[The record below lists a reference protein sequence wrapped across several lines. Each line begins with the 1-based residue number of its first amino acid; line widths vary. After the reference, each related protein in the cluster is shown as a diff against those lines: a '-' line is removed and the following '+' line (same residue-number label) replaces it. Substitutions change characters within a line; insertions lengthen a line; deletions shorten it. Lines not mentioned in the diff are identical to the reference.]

1 MHHEIPPA
9 RPPLS
14 LVIPVYNEAENVVPV
29 VQEIVQSLEGRGE
42 YEIIVVDDGSDDDT
56 LARLQVLRAGG
67 ETRLRILRHPHNLG
81 KSAALRNGVGAARG
95 EWVATLDGDGQNDP
109 ADIPR
114 LCAVLAERRGE
125 HRLRLVCGHRVRRQ
139 DPWLKRLSSRIAN
152 AVRGRL
158 LGDAVPDTGCGLKLV
173 HRQAFLDLPFFDHMH
188 RFLPALIERGGGTV
202 VSVEVSHRPRL
213 RGESKYGV
221 HNRLWVG
228 ITDLFGVLWLKRR
241 AKNLICE
248 EVN

>member
-1 MHHEIPPA
+1 VPV
-9 RPPLS
+9 PPLS
-14 LVIPVYNEAENVVPV
+14 LVIPVYNEAENVVPL
-29 VQEIVQSLEGRGE
+29 VQEIAQCLEGRCE

-56 LARLQVLRAGG
+56 LARLQTMRAGG
-67 ETRLRILRHPHNLG
+67 ETRLRILRHAHNLG
-81 KSAALRNGVGAARG
+81 QSAALRNGVRAARG

-114 LCAVLAERRGE
+114 LCAVLAECSGE
-125 HRLRLVCGHRVRRQ
+125 HRLRLVCGHRVRRE

>member
-1 MHHEIPPA
+1 MHHEIPPT
-9 RPPLS
+9 RSPLS
-14 LVIPVYNEAENVVPV
+14 LVIPAYNEAENVVPL
-29 VQEIVQSLEGRGE
+29 VQEIVQRLEGRGE

-56 LARLQVLRAGG
+56 LARLQILRAGG
-67 ETRLRILRHPHNLG
+67 ETRLRILRHPRNLG

-114 LCAVLAERRGE
+114 LCEVLADCSGE
-125 HRLRLVCGHRVRRQ
+125 HRLRLVCGHRVRRD

-158 LGDAVPDTGCGLKLV
+158 LGDAVPDTGCGLKLI

-213 RGESKYGV
+213 RGKSKYGV

>member
-1 MHHEIPPA
+1 MHHETSPTQ
-9 RPPLS
+9 RPLS
-14 LVIPVYNEAENVVPV
+14 LVIPAYNEAGNLVPL
-29 VQEIVQSLEGRGE
+29 VQEIAQCLEGRCE

-56 LARLQVLRAGG
+56 LARLQTMRAGG
-67 ETRLRILRHPHNLG
+67 ETRLRILRHAHNLG
-81 KSAALRNGVGAARG
+81 QSAALRNGIYAARS

-114 LCAVLAERRGE
+114 LCEVLADCSGE
-125 HRLRLVCGHRVRRQ
+125 HRLRLVCGHRVRRE

>member
-1 MHHEIPPA
+1 
-9 RPPLS
+9 
-14 LVIPVYNEAENVVPV
+14 VIPVYNEAENIVPL
-29 VQEIVQSLEGRGE
+29 VQEIVPSLEGRGE

-56 LARLQVLRAGG
+56 LARLQILRAGG
-67 ETRLRILRHPHNLG
+67 ETRLRILRHPRNLG
-81 KSAALRNGVGAARG
+81 KSAALRNGVGAAHG

-114 LCAVLAERRGE
+114 LCEVLADCSGE
-125 HRLRLVCGHRVRRQ
+125 HRLRLVCGHRVRRD

-158 LGDAVPDTGCGLKLV
+158 LGDAVPDTGCGLKLI

-213 RGESKYGV
+213 HGESKYGV

>member
-1 MHHEIPPA
+1 MHHEITPT

-14 LVIPVYNEAENVVPV
+14 LVIPAYNEAENIVPLI
-29 VQEIVQSLEGRGE
+29 QEIAQCLEGRCQ
-42 YEIIVVDDGSDDDT
+42 YEVIVVDDGSDDDT
-56 LARLQVLRAGG
+56 LARLQALRAGG
-67 ETRLRILRHPHNLG
+67 ETRLRILRHAHNLG
-81 KSAALRNGVGAARG
+81 QSAALRNGVGAARG

-114 LCAVLAERRGE
+114 LCAMLAECSGE
-125 HRLRLVCGHRVRRQ
+125 PRLRLLCGHRVRRE

-158 LGDAVPDTGCGLKLV
+158 LGDANPDTGCGLKLV

-202 VSVEVSHRPRL
+202 VSVEVGHRPRL
-213 RGESKYGV
+213 RGQSKYGV
-221 HNRLWVG
+221 HDRLWVG
-228 ITDLFGVLWLKRR
+228 ITDLCGVLWLKRR

-248 EVN
+248 EVS

>member
-1 MHHEIPPA
+1 MHHEIPPT
-9 RPPLS
+9 RPLLS
-14 LVIPVYNEAENVVPV
+14 LVIPVYNEAENIVPL
-29 VQEIVQSLEGRGE
+29 VQEIVPSLEGRGE

-56 LARLQVLRAGG
+56 LARLQILRAGG
-67 ETRLRILRHPHNLG
+67 ETRLRILRHPRNLG
-81 KSAALRNGVGAARG
+81 KSAALRNGVGAAHG

-114 LCAVLAERRGE
+114 LCEVLADCSGE
-125 HRLRLVCGHRVRRQ
+125 HRLRLVCGHRVRRD

-158 LGDAVPDTGCGLKLV
+158 LGDAVPDTGCGLKLI

-213 RGESKYGV
+213 HGESKYGV